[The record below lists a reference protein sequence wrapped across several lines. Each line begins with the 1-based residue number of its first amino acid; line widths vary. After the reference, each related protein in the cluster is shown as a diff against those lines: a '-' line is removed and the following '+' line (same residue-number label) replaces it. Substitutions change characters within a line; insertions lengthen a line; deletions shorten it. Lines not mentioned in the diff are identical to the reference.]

1 MSEDRYLLIKNA
13 TSKWDT
19 IQELVEDYRECLQ
32 RMVLITNL
40 GDDVVGLHLEFEQET
55 IYERFIQ
62 YIYTKRGSIYYPE
75 KLEWLPVSEEEWMEG
90 EIPTRETPIFKE
102 GNIVDQYGL
111 TWYPE
116 RVEKYRKKYKAFR
129 IRNFS
134 KYRESLDGKDLYV
147 TTEDGIEEVDPI
159 IVKFPYYANK

>member
-1 MSEDRYLLIKNA
+1 MSEDRYLLINELL

-19 IQELVEDYRECLQ
+19 IQELVEDYRTRNCREWFSK
-32 RMVLITNL
+32 TNL

-55 IYERFIQ
+55 IYERFIR

-90 EIPTRETPIFKE
+90 EIPTRETLYSK

-116 RVEKYRKKYKAFR
+116 RVEKYRKKYK
-129 IRNFS
+129 
-134 KYRESLDGKDLYV
+134 V
-147 TTEDGIEEVDPI
+147 
-159 IVKFPYYANK
+159 PYQKLL